1 MPPLSDMVC
10 SCVFLS
16 ATSHRLLVYTVPKM
30 ILLVLPHSHVPFPIF
45 KELTLLMSHRFY
57 LNAMHASYMH
67 RSAKPGSRCPLSVRR
82 CPRSGRPRFLK
93 KRNSNTD
100 TFCKFG
106 NFRLT
111 FISRIFYFRIISEFL
126 NSRVRVHVFYKA

>member
-1 MPPLSDMVC
+1 MSRVGETGVGEMGIGETGVGEMGVGETGPN
-10 SCVFLS
+10 
-16 ATSHRLLVYTVPKM
+16 
-30 ILLVLPHSHVPFPIF
+30 HSHVPFPIF

-67 RSAKPGSRCPLSVRR
+67 RSAKPGSRCPLSVRC

-100 TFCKFG
+100 TYQMQLENISFT
-106 NFRLT
+106 T
-111 FISRIFYFRIISEFL
+111 F
-126 NSRVRVHVFYKA
+126 

>member
-82 CPRSGRPRFLK
+82 CPRSGRPRFFK
-93 KRNSNTD
+93 KEKFKHRYISNATGEH
-100 TFCKFG
+100 FFHS
-106 NFRLT
+106 LL
-111 FISRIFYFRIISEFL
+111 IQL
-126 NSRVRVHVFYKA
+126 NSK